1 MKLFGNI
8 SLIKNLFL
16 IILLGLFSL
25 LMLSKHFIQQTS
37 VYEER
42 WKIPKTKQV
51 STVYFGTC

>member
-8 SLIKNLFL
+8 SLIKNLFS

-42 WKIPKTKQV
+42 WKILKAKQV